1 MPESNQNSE
10 AAVEVAEKYYD
21 SEDADRFY
29 SLIWGGEDIHVGLY
43 EQDTTSIRD
52 ASHRTLE
59 LMTDLLGEVH
69 PEARVLDIGAGYG
82 GAGRFLAERFGCH
95 VTSLNL
101 SEVQNEK
108 NRELSRAA
116 GLADKI
122 DVVHGNFESLPFDD
136 DSFDVI
142 WAQDAILH
150 SGDRERVL
158 DEVKRTLRSGGSFIF
173 TDPMQA
179 DDCPQ
184 GVLEPVLAR
193 LHLNSLASKKFYR
206 QELAKRGFEEVK
218 VLDLTEHLGRHY
230 ASVGRELSSRRESLK
245 GQISDEY
252 VDRMLKGL
260 ESWVEAERSGYLA
273 WGILHFRAP

>member
-1 MPESNQNSE
+1 MADTTNTSE
-10 AAVEVAEKYYD
+10 AAVAVAEKYYD

-43 EQDTTSIRD
+43 EQETTSIRD

-59 LMTDLLGEVH
+59 LMADLLGQVS
-69 PEARVLDIGAGYG
+69 PDAKVLDIGAGYG

-108 NRELSRAA
+108 NRELSKAA
-116 GLADKI
+116 GLDDKV

-150 SGDRERVL
+150 SGDREQVL
-158 DEVKRTLRSGGSFIF
+158 KEVKRTLRSGGRFIF

-179 DDCPQ
+179 DDCPE
-184 GVLEPVLAR
+184 GVIAPVLER

-206 QELAKRGFEEVK
+206 EALAKLGFEEIK

-230 ASVGRELSSRRESLK
+230 ASVGRELASRRESLR

-260 ESWVEAERSGYLA
+260 DNWVNAERSGYLA